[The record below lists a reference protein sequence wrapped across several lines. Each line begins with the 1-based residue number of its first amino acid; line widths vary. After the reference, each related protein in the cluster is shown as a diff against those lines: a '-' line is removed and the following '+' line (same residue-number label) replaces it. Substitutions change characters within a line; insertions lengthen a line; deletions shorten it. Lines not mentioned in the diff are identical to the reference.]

1 MARRA
6 ALILA
11 LAGALLPAAD
21 LIGNPRPA
29 DGDPFSFFE
38 PVVTVTPSERQRID
52 SGEVLAH
59 VLPARDG
66 EIAVF
71 AVSKLE
77 AEPEALVRW
86 THRIEALKRSPYVI
100 AIRRF
105 SNPPVLSDLDSL
117 VLDDVDLE
125 GIRECQAGDCS
136 VKLAA
141 QEIESLKKVSA
152 AGGDWKPAMQR
163 EFRRLLLKRV
173 TDYQAKGLGGLPP
186 IVDRVTPTHPG
197 EEFAAILSR
206 SPHLRTY
213 LPELTDGLSN
223 HPQADLPSTGS
234 FLYWSKES
242 YGRGKPVI
250 SVTQVHIVRPTGPS
264 LPEVVVIG
272 QEVFAS
278 HYRDGSLG
286 TTFVLDGGET
296 RYLAYLNRSRLDRLD
311 GMWGGLKRT
320 VVERKLR
327 SEVKNAITGI
337 RQRIESG
344 DPS

>member
-1 MARRA
+1 VARGG

-11 LAGALLPAAD
+11 VAGATLATAA
-21 LIGNPRPA
+21 LSGTPKPS
-29 DGDPFSFFE
+29 DGDPFSFFA
-38 PVVTVTPSERQRID
+38 PVVTITPSERQRID
-52 SGEVLAH
+52 AGEVLAH

-71 AVSKLE
+71 AVSKLD
-77 AEPEALVRW
+77 AQPETLVRW
-86 THRIEALKRSPYVI
+86 THAIEALKRSPFVM

-105 SNPPVLSDLDSL
+105 SDPPVLSDLDAL
-117 VLDDVDLE
+117 VLEDVDLQ
-125 GIRECQAGDCS
+125 GIRQCEAGNCS

-141 QEIESLKKVSA
+141 HEIESLKKVA
-152 AGGDWKPAMQR
+152 ATGGDWKPSVQR

-173 TDYQAKGLGGLPP
+173 TDYQAKGLGGLAPY
-186 IVDRVTPTHPG
+186 VDRATPTNPD

-213 LPELTDGLSN
+213 LPELTQGLSGY
-223 HPQADLPSTGS
+223 PQAELPSTGS
-234 FLYWSKES
+234 FLYWSKEH

-250 SVTQVHIVRPTGPS
+250 SVTQVHIVRPTGPG

-278 HYRDGSLG
+278 HYRNGSLG
-286 TTFVLDGGET
+286 TTFVLDGGGT
-296 RYLAYLNRSRLDRLD
+296 RYLAYLNRSKLDRLD
-311 GMWGGLKRT
+311 GMFGGWKRA

-327 SEVKNAITGI
+327 SEVRGALEGI
-337 RQRIESG
+337 RRRIESG
-344 DPS
+344 NPP